1 MFVAVLCVFL
11 YLTYEECYPR
21 MNLFIDNSQAADE
34 AQNLTLKRIF
44 ERAHYVSGIY

>member
-34 AQNLTLKRIF
+34 AQNLTLQRIF
-44 ERAHYVSGIY
+44 LKSALCQ